1 MLEQLFQDI
10 ARCVG
15 MGSQVEIHLSVQ
27 LTENNTVLIRK
38 MNMEVTSVE
47 EKEAARKA
55 FVDAHKM
62 MR

>member
-1 MLEQLFQDI
+1 
-10 ARCVG
+10 